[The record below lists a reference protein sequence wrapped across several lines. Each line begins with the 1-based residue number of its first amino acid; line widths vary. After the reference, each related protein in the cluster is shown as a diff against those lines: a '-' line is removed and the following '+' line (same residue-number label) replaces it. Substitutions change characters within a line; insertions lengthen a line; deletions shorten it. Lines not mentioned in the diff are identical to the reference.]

1 MRIGFGYDVHRL
13 VRGHAITMGGVRI
26 PHTHGLSGHSDAD
39 ALLHAIADALLGAS
53 ALGDIGLHF
62 PSSDEQ
68 YKDADSSVLLQV
80 VAGRVQ
86 AAGYRIA
93 NVDATVALER
103 PRLHPH
109 IGAMRAAIASAIGVS
124 KGQVSVKATTTDTMG
139 FVGRQEGIAAW
150 AVCLL
155 ESWRDDDRL
164 Q

>member
-1 MRIGFGYDVHRL
+1 MRIGFGYDVHQL
-13 VRGHAITMGGVRI
+13 VHGHAITIGGVRI
-26 PHTHGLSGHSDAD
+26 PHTRGLSGHSDAD

-68 YKDADSSVLLQV
+68 YKGADSSALLQV

-103 PRLHPH
+103 PRLRPH
-109 IGAMRAAIASAIGVS
+109 IGAMRTAIASAIGIS
-124 KGQVSVKATTTDTMG
+124 KDQVSVKATTTDTMG

-150 AVCLL
+150 AVCLI
-155 ESWRDDDRL
+155 ESWRDGDLL